1 MAVVLSES
9 LFAPMEGSPVNL
21 LSNYHLARSRGLG
34 PLQSWRVAKAR
45 NEADEYE
52 DGSDWPAVPAAFGAA
67 LRLLGCALVFVG
79 IAAFAAIHWPF

>member
-9 LFAPMEGSPVNL
+9 SPIPLKGSPVNL

-45 NEADEYE
+45 NVAVEY
-52 DGSDWPAVPAAFGAA
+52 DVGSDWPAVPAAFGAA
-67 LRLLGCALVFVG
+67 LRLLGCALLFVG